1 MPAPSASIPLGAAM
15 ADRLYRSRSDR
26 MLAGVSGGLA
36 ERYGGDPSVIRI
48 LWVIVSILSGGLAII
63 VYIAMAF
70 IVPEADGDAGPGEAG
85 TTDVTAAGTTGDAA
99 ARSTTA
105 PTAPGW
111 VTPAPRPA
119 RSPRQGDGGRR
130 VAIAVGVIL
139 VLIGAYLLI
148 RQFVPAVD
156 LSLVWPIGS
165 VALGIVLVI
174 LSVRPKRSA

>member
-1 MPAPSASIPLGAAM
+1 
-15 ADRLYRSRSDR
+15 
-26 MLAGVSGGLA
+26 
-36 ERYGGDPSVIRI
+36 
-48 LWVIVSILSGGLAII
+48 
-63 VYIAMAF
+63 
-70 IVPEADGDAGPGEAG
+70 
-85 TTDVTAAGTTGDAA
+85 VTATGTAGDVAA
-99 ARSTTA
+99 SSTTA
-105 PTAPGW
+105 PTASGW
-111 VTPAPRPA
+111 VTPAPRPT

-165 VALGIVLVI
+165 VALGILLVV